1 MIREFR
7 GLTGIAVLAVGVA
20 CSTASPPSARP
31 RESVANVLNT
41 YVTAM
46 KTGDYSRVT
55 FAPDVTFVGP
65 LTNGPING
73 EAAVRAFLIRVST
86 DVKDIRVKRQVIDGE
101 FAGVVAELETKNG
114 TVVPYIEYFRVVDGR
129 IMEIH
134 PYFDPRPLIR

>member
-1 MIREFR
+1 MTLVRIAA
-7 GLTGIAVLAVGVA
+7 GLALVVGCA
-20 CSTASPPSARP
+20 TASAPSARP
-31 RESVANVLNT
+31 RESVATVLNT
-41 YVTAM
+41 YAAAM

-73 EAAVRAFLIRVST
+73 ETAVRAFLVGVST
-86 DVKDIRVKRQVIDGE
+86 DVKDIRVKRQVIEGE
-101 FAGVVAELETKNG
+101 FACVVAELETKSG

-129 IMEIH
+129 ILEIH